1 MSKISPSLCDSNFAS
16 EGIPLAVDPST
27 SKRLSRQLEYTS
39 EGPQDVYI
47 DVGSITKGEEFDLV
61 HTPIFTLNFLSEG
74 IHLPV
79 DPSPA
84 ERLSRELEHAS
95 EETQ

>member
-1 MSKISPSLCDSNFAS
+1 M
-16 EGIPLAVDPST
+16 
-27 SKRLSRQLEYTS
+27 
-39 EGPQDVYI
+39 YI

-79 DPSPA
+79 DLSPA

>member
-1 MSKISPSLCDSNFAS
+1 M
-16 EGIPLAVDPST
+16 DPHG
-27 SKRLSRQLEYTS
+27 SRNIIQK
-39 EGPQDVYI
+39 GPNDVY
-47 DVGSITKGEEFDLV
+47 VKLTSTRNAQELDLV
-61 HTPIFTLNFLSEG
+61 HTLIFTLNFLSEG

-84 ERLSRELEHAS
+84 KGLLRELEHAS